1 MRDELE
7 SAFVEIRSLET
18 QIDLL
23 HAELERGHSD
33 GGEYSEAIERFAL
46 IGGYSYHALVDRVA
60 RGIGIFDLLDR
71 PLLEVSGGERT
82 KVALAK
88 ILLSSPDFLLLDEPT
103 NFIDIDALM
112 WLETYLTS
120 EWKGGYLI
128 ISHDR
133 MFLDLTTTET
143 LVITEDARVIRYH
156 GNYTQAK
163 ETREAEFA
171 NALKKY
177 EEQQEFLKEEKTLI
191 NRFRAGSRAGF
202 AKSREK
208 MLDRVEILDRPIRK
222 DGAKFQFLEAHTTG
236 DKTIDMEEVFIGRK
250 DPLFF
255 ARQAVMYRGERIGV
269 IGENGVGK
277 STLIRTL
284 LGQIPLLD
292 GMLKVNPS
300 LSIAYFSQM
309 HEELEGS
316 ESIYALF
323 ERHGLCS
330 TRDGL
335 A

>member
-1 MRDELE
+1 
-7 SAFVEIRSLET
+7 
-18 QIDLL
+18 
-23 HAELERGHSD
+23 
-33 GGEYSEAIERFAL
+33 
-46 IGGYSYHALVDRVA
+46 
-60 RGIGIFDLLDR
+60 
-71 PLLEVSGGERT
+71 
-82 KVALAK
+82 
-88 ILLSSPDFLLLDEPT
+88 
-103 NFIDIDALM
+103 
-112 WLETYLTS
+112 
-120 EWKGGYLI
+120 
-128 ISHDR
+128 
-133 MFLDLTTTET
+133 
-143 LVITEDARVIRYH
+143 
-156 GNYTQAK
+156 
-163 ETREAEFA
+163 
-171 NALKKY
+171 
-177 EEQQEFLKEEKTLI
+177 
-191 NRFRAGSRAGF
+191 
-202 AKSREK
+202 
-208 MLDRVEILDRPIRK
+208 MLDRVEVLDRPVRK
-222 DGAKFQFLEAHTTG
+222 DGAKFQFLQANTTG

-309 HEELEGS
+309 HEELEGA

>member
-1 MRDELE
+1 MVFDDEGRSVRDELE
-7 SAFVEIRSLET
+7 SAFVEIRSLEA

-23 HAELERGHSD
+23 HTELERGYSD

-143 LVITEDARVIRYH
+143 LVIAEDARVIRYH

-191 NRFRAGSRAGF
+191 NRFRA
-202 AKSREK
+202 
-208 MLDRVEILDRPIRK
+208 
-222 DGAKFQFLEAHTTG
+222 
-236 DKTIDMEEVFIGRK
+236 
-250 DPLFF
+250 
-255 ARQAVMYRGERIGV
+255 
-269 IGENGVGK
+269 
-277 STLIRTL
+277 
-284 LGQIPLLD
+284 
-292 GMLKVNPS
+292 
-300 LSIAYFSQM
+300 
-309 HEELEGS
+309 
-316 ESIYALF
+316 
-323 ERHGLCS
+323 
-330 TRDGL
+330 
-335 A
+335 